1 MTDIERSSPKDARRV
16 SGGKKKPEREKVDDA
31 GAARARDR
39 DRDQDRRI
47 GKEASPKGVVNDL
60 TRRKVE
66 KDVLEPG
73 AEVRWAPPEDVYE
86 VFRTTESKKVP
97 PREKTKNRIHKIQRP
112 KLPPLSIGHAVDP
125 IYSHHV
131 ASPARTPVTR
141 TASVSSIKSLTF
153 KVLVSA
159 TEERRKKRQD
169 LEKNIM
175 RMLRDDPKRPAS
187 IVEYVESFEEDE
199 DPLTGEKQ
207 PKICHVME
215 HCKGPTLYTILK
227 HNRFS
232 NAELVRVISLD
243 IANGLSFLH
252 KNRIVHCDLKPEN
265 IMFSSEKQDRD
276 ADSFHIRIIDFGLSI
291 QLKTPELNKDVGGT
305 LLYHPPEVF
314 GRERIVSVK
323 MDMWAF
329 GVVIW
334 EIIHGLNSFPIK
346 PISYSGAKRRAE
358 ARGIKGNDNI
368 RKYWEEYNE
377 RQFKKELRLNS
388 DRWKSMPDGERSQ
401 TLHPTTRDSLDFY
414 DLKAKKLGELL
425 LLMDPHERL
434 AADAALPFLEKPVSP
449 ASSESTGIN
458 DLIQCSHSG
467 ECNLS
472 TMSNSDFN
480 AFPLL
485 NPKVSTANP
494 PRFASMPDGE
504 RSQTLHPTAR
514 DSLDFYGLK
523 AKKLGE
529 LLLLMDPHERLAAD
543 AALPF
548 LEKPVSPASSE
559 STGINDLIQCSHSGE
574 CNLSTM
580 SNSDFNA
587 FPLLNPKVSTANPPR
602 FARPRITGELHDQR
616 LELDLDPE
624 EWMLSNLII
633 VSLHACAAP

>member
-1 MTDIERSSPKDARRV
+1 MIDIERSSSKDARRV
-16 SGGKKKPEREKVDDA
+16 SGGKKKPEREKGDDA
-31 GAARARDR
+31 GAARARNRDR
-39 DRDQDRRI
+39 NRDQDRRI
-47 GKEASPKGVVNDL
+47 GKEASPKGVVNDS

-73 AEVRWAPPEDVYE
+73 EGVRLASPGDVYE
-86 VFRTTESKKVP
+86 VLRTTEPKKVP
-97 PREKTKNRIHKIQRP
+97 PREKTNNRIHEIQRP
-112 KLPPLSIGHAVDP
+112 KLPPLSIGHAIDP
-125 IYSHHV
+125 IYSHHM

-141 TASVSSIKSLTF
+141 TISVSSIKSLTSKLGEKLNLNHQVSENSSKEGSPTTTKGTF
-153 KVLVSA
+153 KQRYKCISKIDKGAQGKVYLCEDIDSHKTYAVKVLVPA

-175 RMLRDDPKRPAS
+175 RMLRDDPKRPTS

-215 HCKGPTLYTILK
+215 HCKGPTLYAILR

-232 NAELVRVISLD
+232 NAEVVRVISLD

-265 IMFSSEKQDRD
+265 IMFSFEKQGRD
-276 ADSFHIRIIDFGLSI
+276 PDSFHIRIIDFGLSI

-329 GVVIW
+329 GVVMW

-358 ARGIKGNDNI
+358 ARGIKGNDDI

-388 DRWKSMPDGERSQ
+388 DRWKSMPDGECSQ
-401 TLHPTTRDSLDFY
+401 TLHPTARDSFDFY

-434 AADAALPFLEKPVSP
+434 ASEAALPYLEKP
-449 ASSESTGIN
+449 
-458 DLIQCSHSG
+458 C
-467 ECNLS
+467 
-472 TMSNSDFN
+472 
-480 AFPLL
+480 
-485 NPKVSTANP
+485 
-494 PRFASMPDGE
+494 
-504 RSQTLHPTAR
+504 
-514 DSLDFYGLK
+514 LK
-523 AKKLGE
+523 
-529 LLLLMDPHERLAAD
+529 
-543 AALPF
+543 
-548 LEKPVSPASSE
+548 
-559 STGINDLIQCSHSGE
+559 
-574 CNLSTM
+574 
-580 SNSDFNA
+580 
-587 FPLLNPKVSTANPPR
+587 
-602 FARPRITGELHDQR
+602 
-616 LELDLDPE
+616 LDLDPN
-624 EWMLSNLII
+624 EWMLSNITI
-633 VSLHACAAP
+633 ASLHTCAAP